1 MIIQLTHLI
10 LGENEDPISRSTRKL
25 KMMQSFYEELETVM
39 EHDNRAK
46 SKGKVT
52 KFKRTNRQSEEV
64 ARKFVIMRRLQLKL
78 ENMTNSRHGLNNVF
92 HDTCTNLTTTF
103 KASQSSCVLLPCDPL
118 LPYRSIDGCCNNFLN
133 PSLGKIHLLF
143 YTCVYCYLLMV
154 KKLSI

>member
-1 MIIQLTHLI
+1 
-10 LGENEDPISRSTRKL
+10 
-25 KMMQSFYEELETVM
+25 MMQSFYEELETVM
-39 EHDNRAK
+39 KHDNRAK

-78 ENMTNSRHGLNNVF
+78 ENMTNRRHGLNNVF

-118 LPYRSIDGCCNNFLN
+118 SPHRSIDGCCNNFLN
-133 PSLGKIHLLF
+133 PSLGKIYLWQLCIHSLIQVYHYRHAQLPLSETAAPCLL
-143 YTCVYCYLLMV
+143 
-154 KKLSI
+154 

>member
-1 MIIQLTHLI
+1 
-10 LGENEDPISRSTRKL
+10 
-25 KMMQSFYEELETVM
+25 MMQSFYEELETVM

-78 ENMTNSRHGLNNVF
+78 ENITSRRHGLNNIF

-103 KASQSSCVLLPCDPL
+103 KASHLVFFFHVTH
-118 LPYRSIDGCCNNFLN
+118 Y
-133 PSLGKIHLLF
+133 SL
-143 YTCVYCYLLMV
+143 TDLLMDV
-154 KKLSI
+154 ATTF